1 MPGRIEH
8 VGALIV
14 FVRGTAP
21 SIDISGVGHFHLHDG
36 TSAVVNVNNIY
47 IARPSCDFVKL
58 AA

>member
-1 MPGRIEH
+1 
-8 VGALIV
+8 VGALIA

-21 SIDISGVGHFHLHDG
+21 SIDISGVGHFHLHHG

-47 IARPSCDFVKL
+47 IARPSRDFVKP